1 MTSLVAQPDS
11 DCTKEEASSE
21 PSIEAIPEK
30 ASHTTSNS
38 ASHHTKTMAA
48 EAAQPL
54 ASLQEASADTT
65 PQNNLP
71 AALTK
76 QVDASTPPAKD
87 RLSPMESPEPAEVN
101 GTTAEDRVKGPGN
114 SATAAGTSE
123 SKTASAAAVKTKKKE
138 DKSIENILPALSS
151 LNSPEEKLA
160 ALCKKYADLHEEH
173 RVVQT
178 SFKSQQRKMTV
189 DQREKDKL
197 LAEHIKAAKVNSKL
211 ESLCRELQKQNKTVK
226 EESILRQKEEEEKRK
241 EISLAH
247 AAVIM
252 KEQEEKHLMEKE
264 LLHLD
269 IDAQLSKYKERYEEF
284 QGTINNSN
292 DLFKKLKSEM
302 DKMGKRIKKLEK
314 EGAQWRAKWEASN
327 KALLDMAEEKTR
339 SDKEKQLLQTK
350 IIKLEL
356 LCRALQGEQHG
367 NKSTSP
373 QPPPSSTNCSKP
385 VPSSAPQD
393 TTGPTTTTTTTSSQA
408 STTVTPPN
416 TPEEN
421 TSRASPNPDSP
432 AASLPTPSLPTG
444 QNGPVSPAS
453 SLPVPSSSTEE
464 EAESELA
471 GQGESCTTAS
481 TETSQ
486 SSSPDDSS
494 VSAAAEITTT
504 QQSDQAEASSSSSAP
519 DQSVSPSAEN
529 EAHILS
535 ARKKLQASDPSNP
548 ASLPSTVNLLEIQGM
563 VLGLVGGGLRPA
575 STALDFCVY
584 CLAMYPQHQD
594 TLVREIFA
602 LTPKLPQCAVN
613 HFAYAND
620 PRDRVA
626 RTCLEDCLVGGVQ
639 FRFSKAERQNR
650 HPYTFIPFGAGPR
663 MCVARRLGLLQ
674 VKVAIV
680 SLLQRFKVIQCL
692 LTSDPLTLTF
702 KPFLCPKDGVWVNF
716 ELRSAG
722 GR

>member
-1 MTSLVAQPDS
+1 
-11 DCTKEEASSE
+11 
-21 PSIEAIPEK
+21 
-30 ASHTTSNS
+30 
-38 ASHHTKTMAA
+38 MAA

-76 QVDASTPPAKD
+76 QVDASTPPAED

-138 DKSIENILPALSS
+138 DKSIEYILRALSS

-173 RVVQT
+173 RVLQT

-189 DQREKDKL
+189 GQREKDQL
-197 LAEHIKAAKVNSKL
+197 QAEHTKAVIAKSKL
-211 ESLCRELQKQNKTVK
+211 ESLCRELQKQNKAVK

-241 EISLAH
+241 EISAKFQTTIGEIQTQMTDNHEKNVKLREENHDLATKLKKFLEQEELREQQIEKLTKHRELENQLAETKLAH
-247 AAVIM
+247 AAAIM
-252 KEQEEKHLMEKE
+252 KEQEEKHLREKE
-264 LLHLD
+264 LLLLQNAESHKKNAML
-269 IDAQLSKYKERYEEF
+269 DAQLSMYKERYEEF
-284 QGTINNSN
+284 QGTINKSN
-292 DLFKKLKSEM
+292 DMFQKLKSEM

-350 IIKLEL
+350 IIKLES
-356 LCRALQGEQHG
+356 LCRALQGELHG

-373 QPPPSSTNCSKP
+373 QPPPSSTDCSKP

-393 TTGPTTTTTTTSSQA
+393 TTGPTTTTTTTTSSQA

-471 GQGESCTTAS
+471 GEGESCTTAS

-494 VSAAAEITTT
+494 VPAAAEITTT
-504 QQSDQAEASSSSSAP
+504 QQSDQAEASSSSSAS

-529 EAHILS
+529 EA
-535 ARKKLQASDPSNP
+535 
-548 ASLPSTVNLLEIQGM
+548 V
-563 VLGLVGGGLRPA
+563 
-575 STALDFCVY
+575 
-584 CLAMYPQHQD
+584 
-594 TLVREIFA
+594 
-602 LTPKLPQCAVN
+602 
-613 HFAYAND
+613 
-620 PRDRVA
+620 
-626 RTCLEDCLVGGVQ
+626 
-639 FRFSKAERQNR
+639 
-650 HPYTFIPFGAGPR
+650 
-663 MCVARRLGLLQ
+663 
-674 VKVAIV
+674 
-680 SLLQRFKVIQCL
+680 
-692 LTSDPLTLTF
+692 
-702 KPFLCPKDGVWVNF
+702 
-716 ELRSAG
+716 
-722 GR
+722 